1 MDEQQ
6 GWRSTGFD
14 PLILTFNK
22 RPQRFG
28 ERLRLK
34 AAREVV
40 LSAGSV
46 STPQILLLS
55 GIGDRHHLKE
65 VGALLPALS

>member
-14 PLILTFNK
+14 PLTLTFKK

-28 ERLRLK
+28 ERLRLR
-34 AAREVV
+34 ATREVV
-40 LSAGSV
+40 LSGGTV

-55 GIGDRHHLKE
+55 GIGDTDHLKE
-65 VGALLPALS
+65 VVALIPA